1 MSCYRPFFMPDVVD
15 HNGRPVPI
23 PCRTCECCRADITA
37 QWKDRCK
44 YEFGK
49 FGVGAFVTFT
59 YDDDNLYFSD
69 GFGRPSLNYE
79 HFHKFMDSIR
89 HRIKHPTAKMKKQLV
104 RSVPNF
110 KYLAVGEYGDKFER
124 PHYHCL
130 FFGLDFSEC
139 KDFLRGSWKYGAIE
153 VDPIKPGAFG
163 YVIKY
168 VQKQVFGQLR
178 DELYFHKGVLPPKM
192 FVSTGLGAGLY
203 YDNQK
208 DFLKY
213 GCIKDGQR
221 RINVPSYYAKKIGIL
236 TEDWI
241 VSMDALRRKEEHRL
255 YRHYVDLGGRL
266 DISSWKIHNRQLREY
281 KLRNVSFKRCGDAE
295 LFELSDKSVPI
306 SSLRSLVDARS
317 SSTCFDAAFQIME
330 YGDVVPF

>member
-1 MSCYRPFFMPDVVD
+1 MSCFRPFFTEDVVD
-15 HNGRPVPI
+15 HNGKPVPI

-49 FGVGAFVTFT
+49 YGVGAFVTFT
-59 YDDDNLYFSD
+59 YDDDHLYFAD
-69 GFGRPSLNYE
+69 GFNRPSLNYE

-89 HRIKHPTAKMKKQLV
+89 HRIKHPTKKLSKQLI

-130 FFGLDFSEC
+130 FFGLDFNEC
-139 KDFLRGSWKYGAIE
+139 KDFLRSSWRYGAIE

-178 DELYFHKGVLPPKM
+178 DELYYQKGALPPKM
-192 FVSTGLGAGLY
+192 FISTGLGAGLY
-203 YDNQK
+203 YKNQK

-213 GCIKDGQR
+213 GYIRDGQK
-221 RINVPSYYAKKIGIL
+221 RIIVPPYYAKKIGIL
-236 TEDWI
+236 AEDWI
-241 VSMDALRRKEEHRL
+241 VSMDALRREDEQRRYKK
-255 YRHYVDLGGRL
+255 YVDLGGKL
-266 DISSWKIHNRQLREY
+266 DISSWKIHNKKLREY
-281 KLRNVSFKRCGDAE
+281 KLRNVSFKRCGPVS
-295 LFELSDKSVPI
+295 LMSYSSDY
-306 SSLRSLVDARS
+306 LS
-317 SSTCFDAAFQIME
+317 SSDIKDLSYAQPKHSRFLDAVDIM

>member
-1 MSCYRPFFMPDVVD
+1 MSCSRPFFKDDVVD

-49 FGVGAFVTFT
+49 YGVGAFVTFT
-59 YDDDNLYFSD
+59 YDDDHLYYAD
-69 GFGRPSLNYE
+69 GFDRASLNYE
-79 HFHKFMDSIR
+79 HFHKFMDSVR
-89 HRIKHPTAKMKKQLV
+89 HRIKKPTEKMKKCLV
-104 RSVPNF
+104 RSVPDF
-110 KYLAVGEYGDKFER
+110 KYLAVGEYGDRFER
-124 PHYHCL
+124 PHFHCL
-130 FFGLDFSEC
+130 FFGLDFHEC

-178 DELYFHKGVLPPKM
+178 DELYYNKGVLPPRM
-192 FVSTGLGAGLY
+192 FVSTGLGSGLY
-203 YDNQK
+203 YENQD

-213 GCIKDGQR
+213 GYIRDGQK
-221 RINVPSYYAKKIGIL
+221 RIVVPPYYAKKIGIL

-241 VSMDALRRKEEHRL
+241 VSMDVLRRKDEHRR
-255 YRHYVDLGGRL
+255 YKKYVDLGGTL
-266 DISSWKIHNRQLREY
+266 DISSWKIYNRQLREY
-281 KLRNVSFKRCGDAE
+281 KLNNISFKKCGDGR
-295 LFELSDKSVPI
+295 LFEITHKSVSIPDLKDLVRCQP
-306 SSLRSLVDARS
+306 SHTRFDNSRS
-317 SSTCFDAAFQIME
+317 IYI

>member
-1 MSCYRPFFMPDVVD
+1 MSCSRPFFKENIVD
-15 HNGRPVPI
+15 HNGKPVPI
-23 PCRTCECCRADITA
+23 PCRTCECCRADITS

-49 FGVGAFVTFT
+49 YGVGAFVTFT
-59 YDDDNLYFSD
+59 YDDDHLYYAD
-69 GFGRPSLNYE
+69 GFDRPSLNYE

-89 HRIKHPTAKMKKQLV
+89 HRIKNPTDKMKKQLI

-110 KYLAVGEYGDKFER
+110 KFLAVGEYGDQFER
-124 PHYHCL
+124 PHFHCL

-139 KDFLRGSWKYGAIE
+139 KDFLRSSWKYGAIE

-178 DELYFHKGVLPPKM
+178 DELYYNKGVLPPKM

-203 YDNQK
+203 YDNQQ

-213 GCIKDGQR
+213 GYIRDGQK
-221 RINVPSYYAKKIGIL
+221 RISVPSYYAKKISVL

-241 VSMDALRRKEEHRL
+241 VNMDVLHREDELRRYKK
-255 YRHYVDLGGRL
+255 YVDLGGTL
-266 DISSWKIHNRQLREY
+266 DISSWKIHNRKLREY
-281 KLRNVSFKRCGDAE
+281 KLNNVSFKRCGTGK
-295 LFELSDKSVPI
+295 LFAITDKYFTMKDLKDLTFAQH
-306 SSLRSLVDARS
+306 SSFGIASE
-317 SSTCFDAAFQIME
+317 IYK